1 MLDNA
6 KSRSLAA
13 HVVDP
18 IAKALLRIGL
28 TASAVTMLGSIGS
41 IVVSIVLVS
50 QGSFV
55 WAGILMVPLA
65 GADLLDGTMARI
77 SGTSGPW
84 GAFLDSTTDRITDG
98 AIFAAFVWWA
108 FDSSAALA
116 VAALVALI
124 AGFVT
129 SYARAKA
136 EAINVECKVGVAERA
151 ERVGGI
157 MGAAFLAG
165 LGVPYI
171 LPAMIWLLAVLSSI
185 TVWQRM
191 AVVRKALISS

>member
-6 KSRSLAA
+6 RSRSIAA
-13 HVVDP
+13 HLVDP

-28 TASAVTMLGSIGS
+28 TASAVTVLGSIGS
-41 IVVSIVLVS
+41 ILVS
-50 QGSFV
+50 AFLVAQGRFV
-55 WAGILMVPLA
+55 LATLLMLPLA

-108 FDSSAALA
+108 SERSAPLT
-116 VAALVALI
+116 VAAMVALI

-136 EAINVECKVGVAERA
+136 ESINVECKVGVAERP

-157 MGAAFLAG
+157 MGAAFLSG

-171 LPAMIWLLAVLSSI
+171 LPGMIWLLAILSSI

-191 AVVRKALISS
+191 AVVRKALT

>member
-1 MLDNA
+1 MLDN
-6 KSRSLAA
+6 SRSRALAA
-13 HVVDP
+13 HLVDP
-18 IAKALLRIGL
+18 VAKGMLRLGL
-28 TASAVTMLGSIGS
+28 SASAVTVLGSMGS
-41 IVVSIVLVS
+41 VLVS
-50 QGSFV
+50 AVFVAQGQFV
-55 WAGILMVPLA
+55 LAAILMLPLA

-108 FDSSAALA
+108 HDQSAALA

-136 EAINVECKVGVAERA
+136 ESLHVECNVGIAERP

-157 MGAAFLAG
+157 MAAAFLAG

-171 LPAMIWLLAVLSSI
+171 LPFMIWLLALLSSV

-191 AVVRKALISS
+191 NLVRKALT